1 MPINYSGD
9 IREHK
14 TLLRTQFKS
23 IRAAYS
29 PEKKE
34 KLDIKI
40 TNRLMNIW
48 KFREA
53 DLIYCYV
60 SFGIE
65 VDTRSIIDISLE
77 KGKRLAVPRCVD
89 GKREL
94 EFYTIKSI
102 SELKPGA
109 FGVLEPE
116 SRAENK
122 ITDLNSGLCIVPALS
137 FDSKGFRLGF
147 GKGYY
152 DRFLSE
158 FEGDS
163 VGLCYS
169 DCVVDKLPHGK
180 YDKNVDILVTE
191 KNLYSINNR

>member
-1 MPINYSGD
+1 MSVNFTSD
-9 IREHK
+9 IREQK
-14 TLLRTQFKS
+14 SLLRTQFKS
-23 IRAAYS
+23 IRSAYS
-29 PEKKE
+29 LKEKE
-34 KLDIKI
+34 KLDKKI
-40 TNRLMNIW
+40 TNRLINMW

-53 DLIYCYV
+53 EILFCYV

-65 VDTRSIIDISLE
+65 VDTRSIIRISLE
-77 KGKRLAVPRCVD
+77 QGKKIAVPRCVD

-94 EFYTIKSI
+94 EFYTIKSME
-102 SELKPGA
+102 ELKPGA

-116 SRAENK
+116 QKAENR

-137 FDSKGFRLGF
+137 FDREGFRLGF

-158 FEGDS
+158 FEAFT

-169 DCVVDKLPHGK
+169 DCVVDRLPHGK

-191 KNLYSINNR
+191 KSLYTINNR